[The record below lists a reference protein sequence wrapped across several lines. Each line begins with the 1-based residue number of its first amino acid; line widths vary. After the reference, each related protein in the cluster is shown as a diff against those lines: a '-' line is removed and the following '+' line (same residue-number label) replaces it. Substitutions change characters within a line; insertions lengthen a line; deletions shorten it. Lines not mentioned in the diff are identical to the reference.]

1 MGSAQPLT
9 AVERVSPLARQQA
22 NPRASREVPED
33 GGCAEAIVTMRY
45 RAVCARSLFFRAAA
59 AHATTAA
66 HRDDQHAL
74 DRASAADHS
83 AGLRFSGRLADKGM
97 AARGGLG
104 FRRHHRARSLER
116 QRSGA
121 HAPAVRYLESAA
133 DTRRA
138 GSGAIADHRHRSLLW
153 G

>member
-1 MGSAQPLT
+1 MGSTQPLS

-33 GGCAEAIVTMRY
+33 GRRAEAVATVRY

-74 DRASAADHS
+74 DRAPAADHS
-83 AGLRFSGRLADKGM
+83 AGLRVSGGFAEKGM
-97 AARGGLG
+97 AARAGLG
-104 FRRHHRARSLER
+104 FRRHYRARGLE
-116 QRSGA
+116 
-121 HAPAVRYLESAA
+121 
-133 DTRRA
+133 
-138 GSGAIADHRHRSLLW
+138 
-153 G
+153 